1 MKRLIIDTLK
11 KLNIDEY
18 IINDIKRESAELFF
32 IKKNLDVRRMKDAH
46 TYDVVVYRDFMQG
59 EKKCRGQSTAV
70 IYPGMSAEE
79 LEQALQSAALAAS
92 FVANPWY
99 ELPDCKEEANT
110 ADAGSVSEMS
120 GKDPACCGFD
130 ESCRIMTEALFAEDV
145 DTAPDAAFINSAE
158 LFIVKADKTII
169 TSKGREFSY
178 VKWYV
183 RGEFVAQCRQPQ
195 DVETFGDFEY
205 NCLNEEA
212 LRRKIRRTLD
222 YTKARALAE
231 NAPKAGKYDII
242 ISGDFV
248 KTIFDYYIDRAG
260 AGYVYA
266 GYSKF
271 KVGNNVQLST
281 ENEDASAGLN
291 ASSEETGDLISMTLK
306 ADVPYSSEAILMKD
320 RQLLDKGELKLI
332 HGGARFS
339 YYLGIEPT
347 GNYSSIAVEP
357 GSMSFEDMKKK
368 PYLHIVNFSD
378 FQMDSFTGHFG
389 GEIRLAFL
397 YDGEKEIPVTGG
409 SINGSIFDVQKTMRL
424 SKEMQEEQG
433 YKGPFAV
440 LMKDVNVAGI
450 SADN

>member
-1 MKRLIIDTLK
+1 MKKLIIDTLK

-46 TYDVVVYRDFMQG
+46 TYDVVVYRDFVKEG
-59 EKKCRGQSTAV
+59 KKCRGQSNAV

-99 ELPDCKEEANT
+99 ELPDCSEAAA
-110 ADAGSVSEMS
+110 ADAGNTAEKA

-205 NCLNEEA
+205 DCLNAEA
-212 LRRKIRRTLD
+212 LCRKIRRTLD

-231 NAPKAGKYDII
+231 NAPKAGKYDVI

-248 KTIFDYYIDRAG
+248 KTIFDYYTDRSG
-260 AGYVYA
+260 AYYVYA
-266 GYSKF
+266 GYSRF
-271 KVGNNVQLST
+271 KVGNNVQLSS
-281 ENEDASAGLN
+281 ENEAEAADVKAAP
-291 ASSEETGDLISMTLK
+291 EEKGDLITMTLK
-306 ADVPYSSEAILMKD
+306 AEEPYSSEAIPMKD
-320 RQLLDKGELKLI
+320 RLLLDKGELKTL

-347 GNYSSIAVEP
+347 GNYGSIAVEP
-357 GSMSFEDMKKK
+357 GSISFEEMKKK

-397 YDGEKEIPVTGG
+397 FDGEKEIPVTGG
-409 SINGSIFDVQKTMRL
+409 SINGSIFDVQKSMLL
-424 SKEMQEEQG
+424 SREMQEEQG

-440 LMKDVNVAGI
+440 LLRNVSVAG
-450 SADN
+450 A